1 MKIVINYD
9 LMDKI
14 AEAKQGYSLKR
25 CVKRTLGFMAFS
37 SAIGIPDNLISGN
50 ISPDLWIEL
59 SAYLACHTSFTVALA
74 WTFKNMSQEV
84 ARRTLKSLVSELRN
98 HCIKCDEDSILDS
111 KSYKTEYDFSFAS
124 SLPIIEQRKYLNVP
138 VRDEYF
144 GDKEVSLVQEH
155 IIGSREYTLSLGE
168 PKEQK
173 VYSLKMKTMKGD

>member
-14 AEAKQGYSLKR
+14 AEAKQGYSLNR

-37 SAIGIPDNLISGN
+37 SAIGIPDNLVSGN

-84 ARRTLKSLVSELRN
+84 AQRTLKSLVSELRSK
-98 HCIKCDEDSILDS
+98 CIKCDEETILDTR
-111 KSYKTEYDFSFAS
+111 KYKTEYDVSFNS
-124 SLPIIEQRKYLNVP
+124 VVPIVEQKKYLYVP

-144 GDKEVSLVQEH
+144 GDKEISLVQEH

-168 PKEQK
+168 AEEQK
-173 VYSLKMKTMKGD
+173 VYSLKMKTMKGE